1 MTMETFEKDEFIQK
15 HYQELKVTGNID
27 YLDMGLDIWTDSEF
41 WIHYRN
47 EWQNGIFLESRIDH
61 Y

>member
-1 MTMETFEKDEFIQK
+1 METFEKDEFIQK

-41 WIHYRN
+41 
-47 EWQNGIFLESRIDH
+47 
-61 Y
+61 